1 MRGVGYS
8 LILLCFSVLLFSI
21 PSDAEEYGNTEFFLA
36 KSGIGDIYDL
46 TIEEPSEA
54 TPKYWKCRDD
64 PNQANTFYPLVSWE
78 MNMGGP
84 LELGE
89 SYSYIFWVESTNV
102 QEISFKT
109 TLYIRTQEGYSNL
122 SVDEVSKASG
132 FGSFL
137 SENYTLELE
146 NSGLDKSLFPDGV
159 PAYTTL
165 GMKLETSVTWA
176 PDTENRTVWVKAAH
190 SDFLSSFILDFK
202 HVNIEDDDYYFV
214 NDRVEAIDGDSLF
227 IKVNVTNAL
236 GADNFD
242 TSSVEIEIQG
252 VNGGGKFKDS
262 IQLKDKHSYA
272 KYIQGKWSYQEDNSI
287 TAGNYVIKFTLKDNF
302 GNTWTSSLSYY
313 LEVDQY
319 GLEIEFDEGSSP
331 NGQLPKGGK
340 TDYSFKVLNKGNT
353 QDRFTITIDDS
364 DLPSGWEINLQSD
377 SSVDL
382 QMDQSSYVQIRVEAP
397 VSAKGGSSERVTI
410 TITSSGNED
419 IFENVNLDTT
429 VRTYGVAFLSV
440 PEIISIDPEE
450 LDIDGY
456 YKFKIN
462 LRNTGSDKDTFDLGV
477 TTSRS
482 DWTIRA
488 EVQGNDIS
496 AVTID
501 KSQSLAVD
509 IVVRPVN
516 YEDSLGE
523 EVTFL
528 LTADSI
534 SPGDGSATVTSK
546 IIVDVPAEKISDLS
560 VSIDEVL
567 INNKPIAILQPGDL
581 QEGMPIVIQLT
592 VNNNGGKSTGIFGVT
607 LYEGSRIVDEFVV
620 EQGVGG
626 FGSAPVILNWET
638 PSEGL
643 KTLKV
648 YVDFKQQTDESN
660 SKRADNT
667 LSLPLTISEKSA
679 SGGSSEG
686 EDDALL
692 FGPNLLLTTGIL
704 SLISIIFRRK
714 KQLF

>member
-1 MRGVGYS
+1 MKGIAYS
-8 LILLCFSVLLFSI
+8 LILLGLSVLLISA
-21 PSDAEEYGNTEFFLA
+21 PADAEKYGNTEFFLA

-46 TIEEPSEA
+46 TVDEPSEA

-78 MNMGGP
+78 TNMGGP
-84 LELGE
+84 LELGD
-89 SYSYIFWVESTNV
+89 SYSYSFWVESTNV

-109 TLYIRTQEGYSNL
+109 TLYIRTQEGYNNL
-122 SVDEVSKASG
+122 SVDEVSKSSG

-137 SENYTLELE
+137 SENYTLDLE
-146 NSGLDKSLFPDGV
+146 SSDIDKNLFPDGV

-165 GMKLETSVTWA
+165 GIKLETSITWA
-176 PDTENRTVWVKAAH
+176 PDTENRTVWVKAAQ
-190 SDFLSSFILDFK
+190 SDFLSSFTLDFK
-202 HVNIEDDDYYFV
+202 HVNIENDDYYFD
-214 NDRVEAIDGDSLF
+214 NDRVEAIDEDSLF

-242 TSSVEIEIQG
+242 TSSAEIIIEGIS
-252 VNGGGKFKDS
+252 GGGKFKNS
-262 IQLKDKHSYA
+262 IQLKDKHTYA
-272 KYIQGKWSYQEDNSI
+272 KYIQGKWWYQEDNGI
-287 TAGNYVIKFTLKDNF
+287 TSGNYVIKFSLKDNF
-302 GNTWTSSLSYY
+302 GNTWTSSMSYY

-340 TDYSFKVLNKGNT
+340 TDYSFKILNTGNT
-353 QDRFTITIDDS
+353 RDIFMITFDDS
-364 DLPSGWEINLQSD
+364 DIPSGWEVSLQSD

-382 QMDQSSYVQIRVEAP
+382 QMSQSSYVQIRVEAP

-410 TITSSGNED
+410 RITSSGNEN
-419 IFENVNLDTT
+419 IFEDVNLDTT

-440 PEIISIDPEE
+440 PDIINIDPEE

-456 YKFKIN
+456 YKFKVN

-528 LTADSI
+528 MTADSI
-534 SPGDGSATVTSK
+534 SPGDGSATVNSK
-546 IIVDVPAEKISDLS
+546 IIVDVPVEKISDLS

-567 INNKPIAILQPGDL
+567 INNKPIAILQPQDL

-592 VNNNGGKSTGIFGVT
+592 VNNNGGKSTGSFGVT

-620 EQGVGG
+620 EQGISG

-667 LSLPLTISEKSA
+667 LSLPLTISEKSTSGA
-679 SGGSSEG
+679 SSKSEDG
-686 EDDALL
+686 ALL
-692 FGPNLLLTTGIL
+692 FAPSLTLTISIL
-704 SLISIIFRRK
+704 SIISLFLRRK
-714 KQLF
+714 

>member
-1 MRGVGYS
+1 MMKSIGYS
-8 LILLCFSVLLFSI
+8 LILLGFAILLTSV
-21 PSDAEEYGNTEFFLA
+21 PADAEKYGNTEFFLA

-46 TIEEPSEA
+46 TIDEPSEA

-78 MNMGGP
+78 TNMGGP
-84 LELGE
+84 LELGD
-89 SYSYIFWVESTNV
+89 SYSYSFWVESTNV

-109 TLYIRTQEGYSNL
+109 TLYIRTQDGFNNL
-122 SVDEVSKASG
+122 SVDEVSKTAG

-137 SENYTLELE
+137 SENYTLDLE
-146 NSGLDKSLFPDGV
+146 SSDLDKSLFPDGV

-165 GMKLETSVTWA
+165 GLKLETSVTWA
-176 PDTENRTVWVKAAH
+176 PDTENRTVWVKGAH

-202 HVNIEDDDYYFV
+202 HVNIENDDYYFD
-214 NDRVEAIDGDSLF
+214 NDRVEAIDQDSLF

-242 TSSVEIEIQG
+242 VSSAEIMVDGIS
-252 VNGGGKFKDS
+252 GGGKFKDS
-262 IQLKDKHSYA
+262 IQLKDKHTYA
-272 KYIQGKWSYQEDNSI
+272 KYIQGKWWYQEDNDI
-287 TAGNYVIKFTLKDNF
+287 TSGNYVIKFSLKDNF
-302 GNTWTSSLSYY
+302 GNTWSSSMTYY

-319 GLEIEFDEGSSP
+319 GLEIGFDEGSSP

-340 TDYSFKVLNKGNT
+340 TDYSFKILNTGNT
-353 QDRFTITIDDS
+353 RDIFMITIDDS
-364 DLPSGWEINLQSD
+364 DVPSGWEVSLQSD

-397 VSAKGGSSERVTI
+397 VSARGGSSERVTI
-410 TITSSGNED
+410 TVTSSGND
-419 IFENVNLDTT
+419 NIFEDVSLVTT
-429 VRTYGVAFLSV
+429 VRTYGVTFLSV
-440 PEIISIDPEE
+440 PDRINIDPEE

-501 KSQSLAVD
+501 KSQSVAVD

-528 LTADSI
+528 MTADSI
-534 SPGDGSATVTSK
+534 SPGDGSATVNSK
-546 IIVDVPAEKISDLS
+546 IIVDVPVEKISDLS
-560 VSIDEVL
+560 VSIDDVL
-567 INNKPIAILQPGDL
+567 INNKPIAILQPSDL

-592 VNNNGGKSTGIFGVT
+592 VNNNGGKSTGLFGVT

-620 EQGVGG
+620 EQGIGG

-667 LSLPLTISEKSA
+667 LTLPLTISEKSA
-679 SGGSSEG
+679 SSSNNENT
-686 EDDALL
+686 DDALL
-692 FGPNLLLTTGIL
+692 FGPNLSLTLGVL
-704 SLISIIFRRK
+704 SFISIIHRRK
-714 KQLF
+714 K

>member
-1 MRGVGYS
+1 MKSIGYS
-8 LILLCFSVLLFSI
+8 LILLGFAILLTSV
-21 PSDAEEYGNTEFFLA
+21 PADAEKYGNTEFFLA

-46 TIEEPSEA
+46 TIDEPSEA

-78 MNMGGP
+78 TNMGGP
-84 LELGE
+84 LDLGD
-89 SYSYIFWVESTNV
+89 SYSYSFWVESTNV

-109 TLYIRTQEGYSNL
+109 TLYIRTQDGFNNL
-122 SVDEVSKASG
+122 SVDEVSKTAG

-137 SENYTLELE
+137 SENYTLDLE
-146 NSGLDKSLFPDGV
+146 SSDLDKSLFPNGV

-165 GMKLETSVTWA
+165 GLKLETSVTWA
-176 PDTENRTVWVKAAH
+176 PDTENRTVWVKGAH
-190 SDFLSSFILDFK
+190 FDFLSSFILDFK
-202 HVNIEDDDYYFV
+202 HVNIENDDYYFD
-214 NDRVEAIDGDSLF
+214 NDRVEAIDQDSLF

-242 TSSVEIEIQG
+242 VSSAEIVVDGIS
-252 VNGGGKFKDS
+252 GGGKFKDT
-262 IQLKDKHSYA
+262 IQLKDKHTYA
-272 KYIQGKWSYQEDNSI
+272 KYIQGKWWYQEDNGI
-287 TAGNYVIKFTLKDNF
+287 TSGNYVIKFSLKDNF
-302 GNTWTSSLSYY
+302 GNTWSSSMTYY

-319 GLEIEFDEGSSP
+319 GLEIGFDEGSSS

-340 TDYSFKVLNKGNT
+340 TDYSFKILNTGNT
-353 QDRFTITIDDS
+353 RDIFMITIDDS
-364 DLPSGWEINLQSD
+364 DVPSGWEVSLQSD

-397 VSAKGGSSERVTI
+397 VSARGGSSERVTI
-410 TITSSGNED
+410 TVTSSGND
-419 IFENVNLDTT
+419 NIFEDVSLVTT
-429 VRTYGVAFLSV
+429 VRTYGVTFLSV
-440 PEIISIDPEE
+440 PDRINIDPEE

-496 AVTID
+496 AITID
-501 KSQSLAVD
+501 KSQSVAVD

-528 LTADSI
+528 MTADSI
-534 SPGDGSATVTSK
+534 SPGDGSATVNSK
-546 IIVDVPAEKISDLS
+546 IIVDVPVEKISDLS
-560 VSIDEVL
+560 VSLDEVL
-567 INNKPIAILQPGDL
+567 INNKPIAILQPSDL

-620 EQGVGG
+620 EQGIGG

-667 LSLPLTISEKSA
+667 LTLPLTISEKSA
-679 SGGSSEG
+679 SSSNSENT
-686 EDDALL
+686 DDALL
-692 FGPNLLLTTGIL
+692 FGPNFSLTLGAL
-704 SLISIIFRRK
+704 SFISIIYRRK
-714 KQLF
+714 K

>member
-1 MRGVGYS
+1 MKGLGYS
-8 LILLCFSVLLFSI
+8 FILLGFSI
-21 PSDAEEYGNTEFFLA
+21 LLISVSADAEKYGNTEFFLA

-46 TIEEPSEA
+46 TIDEPSEA

-78 MNMGGP
+78 TNMGGP
-84 LELGE
+84 LELGD
-89 SYSYIFWVESTNV
+89 SYSYSFWVESTNV

-109 TLYIRTQEGYSNL
+109 TLYIRTQDGYNNL
-122 SVDEVSKASG
+122 SVDEVSKSAG

-146 NSGLDKSLFPDGV
+146 SSDIDQSIFPDGV

-165 GMKLETSVTWA
+165 GIKLETSITWA
-176 PDTENRTVWVKAAH
+176 PDTENRTVWVKGAQ
-190 SDFLSSFILDFK
+190 SDFLSSLILDFK
-202 HVNIEDDDYYFV
+202 HVNIENDDYYFD
-214 NDRVEAIDGDSLF
+214 NDRVEAIDEDSLF

-242 TSSVEIEIQG
+242 ASSAEITIEGIS
-252 VNGGGKFKDS
+252 GGGKFKDTV
-262 IQLKDKHSYA
+262 QLKDKHTYA
-272 KYIQGKWSYQEDNSI
+272 KYIQGKWWYQEDNGVDS
-287 TAGNYVIKFTLKDNF
+287 GNYVIRFSLKDNF
-302 GNTWTSSLSYY
+302 GNTWTSSMSYY

-319 GLEIEFDEGSSP
+319 GLEIGFDEGSSS
-331 NGQLPKGGK
+331 NGQLPKGGRA
-340 TDYSFKVLNKGNT
+340 DFSFKVLNTGNT
-353 QDRFTITIDDS
+353 RDVFVITIDDS
-364 DLPSGWEINLQSD
+364 DVASGWGVSLQSD
-377 SSVDL
+377 SSMDL

-397 VSAKGGSSERVTI
+397 VSASGGSSERVTI
-410 TITSSGNED
+410 TVTSTGNED
-419 IFENVNLDTT
+419 IFEDVTLVTT

-440 PEIISIDPEE
+440 PDRISIDPEE

-528 LTADSI
+528 MTADSI
-534 SPGDGSATVTSK
+534 SPGDGSATANSK
-546 IIVDVPAEKISDLS
+546 IIVDVPVEKISDLS

-567 INNKPIAILQPGDL
+567 INNKPISILQPADL

-592 VNNNGGKSTGIFGVT
+592 VNNNGGKSTGSFGVT
-607 LYEGSRIVDEFVV
+607 LYEGSRIVDEFIV
-620 EQGVGG
+620 EQGIGG
-626 FGSAPVILNWET
+626 FGSAPVVLNWET

-667 LSLPLTISEKSA
+667 LTLPLTISEKSTSSA
-679 SGGSSEG
+679 SSESS
-686 EDDALL
+686 DDALL
-692 FGPNLLLTTGIL
+692 FGPTLSSTIFALLLL
-704 SLISIIFRRK
+704 STIYKRK
-714 KQLF
+714 K